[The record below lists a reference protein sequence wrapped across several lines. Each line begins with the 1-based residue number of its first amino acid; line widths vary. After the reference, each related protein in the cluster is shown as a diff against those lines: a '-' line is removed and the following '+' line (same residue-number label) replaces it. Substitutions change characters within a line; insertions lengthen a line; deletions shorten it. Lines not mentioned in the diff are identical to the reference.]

1 MAVDSGI
8 RRLFWAVTSSRLG
21 TELRI
26 LLIPFQDCSIL
37 LISCEIA
44 TATAGPMDIFD
55 IRARVL
61 RNMDIFD
68 IRARVLRNSGERW
81 NHSSLNMYRSA
92 RAGAAAARTGA
103 RFSGTRRRDPALDRG
118 LETPHAK
125 RWAVRCG
132 PARSGSSS
140 SQVSLCR
147 HPDQVSSHK
156 RRRLAPAHAF
166 LEVDAAR

>member
-26 LLIPFQDCSIL
+26 PLIPFQDCSIL

-44 TATAGPMDIFD
+44 TATAGP
-55 IRARVL
+55 
-61 RNMDIFD
+61 MDIFD